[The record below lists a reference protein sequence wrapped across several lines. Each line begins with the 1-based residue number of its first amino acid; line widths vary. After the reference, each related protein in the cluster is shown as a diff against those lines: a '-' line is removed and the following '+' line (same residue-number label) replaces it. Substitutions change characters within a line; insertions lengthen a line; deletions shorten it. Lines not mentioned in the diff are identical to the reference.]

1 MNAYIAHLI
10 NSAALILIGGWGYF
24 ATSSNTALIPVLF
37 GVVLLSL
44 SNGVKL
50 ENKAIAHVAVLLT
63 LLVFLAL
70 VAKPLLSAIKDGD
83 TLGTLRVGIMSL
95 TSLIALIY
103 FIKSFRDAR
112 KARTASEAK

>member
-1 MNAYIAHLI
+1 MNAYTAHLI
-10 NSAALILIGGWGYF
+10 NSVALILVGGWGYF

-50 ENKAIAHVAVLLT
+50 ENKAIAHVVVVLT
-63 LLVFLAL
+63 LLVLIAL
-70 VAKPLLSAIKDGD
+70 VAKPLISAINDGD

-103 FIKSFRDAR
+103 FIKSFIDAR
-112 KARTASEAK
+112 KARNAS